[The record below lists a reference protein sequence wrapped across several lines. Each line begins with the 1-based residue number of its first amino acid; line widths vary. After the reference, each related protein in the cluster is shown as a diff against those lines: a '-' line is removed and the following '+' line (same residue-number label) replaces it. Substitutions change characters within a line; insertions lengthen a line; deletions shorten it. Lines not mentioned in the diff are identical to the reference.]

1 MSCERMESRIL
12 AYMDGRLS
20 ESERAEVQKHLDA
33 CAVCRVRAT
42 EFSSV
47 NDLLDELPM
56 IEPSPAFD
64 VRVRARIAAE
74 PVKQSWWNQMWAT
87 LRPSPRIAFAASML
101 LLATVLVS
109 YRGVDQGPIPIP
121 QDQADAEM
129 MQDLSVMEDHD
140 TLSNFEPLKELP
152 PPVDPNS
159 ADDDQ
164 QDM

>member
-12 AYMDGRLS
+12 AYMDGRLN
-20 ESERAEVQKHLDA
+20 ESERAQVQRHLDA

-74 PVKQSWWNQMWAT
+74 PEKQSWWAW
-87 LRPSPRIAFAASML
+87 LRPSPRIALASSLL
-101 LLATVLVS
+101 LLATVFV
-109 YRGVDQGPIPIP
+109 
-121 QDQADAEM
+121 
-129 MQDLSVMEDHD
+129 
-140 TLSNFEPLKELP
+140 
-152 PPVDPNS
+152 
-159 ADDDQ
+159 
-164 QDM
+164 

>member
-1 MSCERMESRIL
+1 MESRIL
-12 AYMDGRLS
+12 AYMDGRLA
-20 ESERAEVQKHLDA
+20 ESERVLVEKHLET
-33 CAVCRVRAT
+33 CAVCRVRAS

-47 NDLLDELPM
+47 HDLLDELPV

-74 PVKQSWWNQMWAT
+74 PVRQSWWSLLWTAA
-87 LRPSPRIAFAASML
+87 RPSPRIAFASSLL
-101 LLATVLVS
+101 LLATIFVV
-109 YRGVDQGPIPIP
+109 YRGGIEPPPPVNL
-121 QDQADAEM
+121 ADDPTTGM
-129 MQDLSVMEDHD
+129 MNDLTVMEDHD

-152 PPVDPNS
+152 PPVDANS

>member
-1 MSCERMESRIL
+1 MNCERMESRIL
-12 AYMDGRLS
+12 AYTDGRLS
-20 ESERAEVQKHLDA
+20 EAERAEVQKHLDA
-33 CAVCRVRAT
+33 CTVCRVRAS

-74 PVKQSWWNQMWAT
+74 PVKQSWWAW
-87 LRPSPRIAFAASML
+87 LRMSPRIAFASSVL
-101 LLATVLVS
+101 LLATMFVI
-109 YRGVDQGPIPIP
+109 YRGGDQGPVPIP
-121 QDQADAEM
+121 PDQADAAM

-152 PPVDPNS
+152 PPVDTNS

>member
-12 AYMDGRLS
+12 AYMDGRLN

-74 PVKQSWWNQMWAT
+74 PVKQSWWAQVWAT
-87 LRPSPRIAFAASML
+87 LSPSPRIAENCARQSSSSSSDTAMRRLPVRRMAAGVSRSMR
-101 LLATVLVS
+101 S
-109 YRGVDQGPIPIP
+109 IS
-121 QDQADAEM
+121 M
-129 MQDLSVMEDHD
+129 SVC
-140 TLSNFEPLKELP
+140 S
-152 PPVDPNS
+152 
-159 ADDDQ
+159 
-164 QDM
+164 

>member
-1 MSCERMESRIL
+1 MESRIL
-12 AYMDGRLS
+12 AYMDGRLGEG
-20 ESERAEVQKHLDA
+20 ESAEVQKHLDA

-47 NDLLDELPM
+47 NLLLDELPM

-74 PVKQSWWNQMWAT
+74 PVKASWWAW
-87 LRPSPRIAFAASML
+87 LRPSPRIAFACSSL
-101 LLATVLVS
+101 LLAAMFVL
-109 YRGVDQGPIPIP
+109 YRGGETPVVNVN
-121 QDQADAEM
+121 ADDPVTGM
-129 MQDLSVMEDHD
+129 INDLTVMEDHD

-152 PPVDPNS
+152 PPVDTNS

>member
-20 ESERAEVQKHLDA
+20 ERERAEVGKHLDA

-74 PVKQSWWNQMWAT
+74 PVKQSWWAW
-87 LRPSPRIAFAASML
+87 LRPSPRIAFASSVL
-101 LLATVLVS
+101 LLAAMFVV
-109 YRGVDQGPIPIP
+109 YRGGEPPVVNLN
-121 QDQADAEM
+121 ADDPTGM
-129 MQDLSVMEDHD
+129 INDLPVMEDHD

-152 PPVDPNS
+152 PPVDTNS
-159 ADDDQ
+159 TDDDQ

>member
-12 AYMDGRLS
+12 AYVDGRLN
-20 ESERAEVQKHLDA
+20 ESEHAEVQKHLDA
-33 CAVCRVRAT
+33 CLACRVRAT

-47 NDLLDELPM
+47 SNLLDELPV

-64 VRVRARIAAE
+64 MRVRARIAAE
-74 PVKQSWWNQMWAT
+74 PVKQSWWASWGW

-101 LLATVLVS
+101 LLATVFVS
-109 YRGVDQGPIPIP
+109 NRTDNIAPPIP
-121 QDQADAEM
+121 QEQADAEM

-152 PPVDPNS
+152 PPVDANG

-164 QDM
+164 QQM